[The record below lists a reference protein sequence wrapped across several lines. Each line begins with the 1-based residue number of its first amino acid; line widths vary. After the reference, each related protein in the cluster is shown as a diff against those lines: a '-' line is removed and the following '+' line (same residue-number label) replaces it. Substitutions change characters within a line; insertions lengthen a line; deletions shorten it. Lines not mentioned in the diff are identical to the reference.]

1 MSDHKG
7 WYSRKRLPHLD
18 GAGVTQFITFRLAD
32 SLPQIFL
39 DELASEL
46 IQLKKD
52 VERVKYE
59 RIQAQ
64 LDIGCGSCIL
74 RMKESATI
82 VRNSLLFLHQKQYDL
97 RAWVVMPNHVHL
109 LARFEE
115 GQLISKA
122 MHSLKSYTAHEIKK
136 LHPDMGSIWQEE
148 SFDRYIRN
156 EDHYWQTIRYIRENP
171 VKARLSDRAENYE
184 WSSSHTINE

>member
-1 MSDHKG
+1 
-7 WYSRKRLPHLD
+7 
-18 GAGVTQFITFRLAD
+18 
-32 SLPQIFL
+32 
-39 DELASEL
+39 
-46 IQLKKD
+46 
-52 VERVKYE
+52 
-59 RIQAQ
+59 
-64 LDIGCGSCIL
+64 
-74 RMKESATI
+74 
-82 VRNSLLFLHQKQYDL
+82 
-97 RAWVVMPNHVHL
+97 MPNHVHL